1 MSTMNISLPAAL
13 KDFVDH
19 EVQRGDY
26 ASSSEYVRELI
37 RKDQQR
43 GQLRDLL
50 LSGVASEP
58 AAPATPEYFDGLRAR
73 VRKTT
78 KRGAR

>member
-1 MSTMNISLPAAL
+1 MNISLPPTL

-19 EVQRGDY
+19 QVQRGDY

-43 GQLRDLL
+43 SQLRELL
-50 LSGVASEP
+50 VAGVTSEAADPAS
-58 AAPATPEYFDGLRAR
+58 AEYFDTLRAR
-73 VRKTT
+73 VRKAA
-78 KRGAR
+78 KSGAR